1 MMNCNK
7 RNVNIISFCI
17 SLIIFSIII
26 YFLNLII
33 LKTSKESNV
42 LYNNKILSINEISD
56 KNNISNED
64 ISLENIKKWKIIIE
78 KLNLEANIKEGE
90 EENNIKENV
99 GHYKESNYLKGNVS
113 LKAYNTGENKNYF
126 ANLKELKIDDEI
138 KYIINEKEY
147 IYKVKENIIIDNEYE
162 YAKKQYNENKLTLI
176 TYIKDI
182 DNKKRCVIA
191 EKS

>member
-1 MMNCNK
+1 MINCNK

>member
-1 MMNCNK
+1 MSFSLLYKKLWYNHNYMINCNK

-64 ISLENIKKWKIIIE
+64 ISLENIK
-78 KLNLEANIKEGE
+78 
-90 EENNIKENV
+90 
-99 GHYKESNYLKGNVS
+99 
-113 LKAYNTGENKNYF
+113 
-126 ANLKELKIDDEI
+126 
-138 KYIINEKEY
+138 
-147 IYKVKENIIIDNEYE
+147 
-162 YAKKQYNENKLTLI
+162 
-176 TYIKDI
+176 
-182 DNKKRCVIA
+182 
-191 EKS
+191 

>member
-1 MMNCNK
+1 MINCNK

-162 YAKKQYNENKLTLI
+162 YAKKQYNEDKLTLI

>member
-1 MMNCNK
+1 MINCNK

-162 YAKKQYNENKLTLI
+162 YAKKQYNEN
-176 TYIKDI
+176 
-182 DNKKRCVIA
+182 NKK
-191 EKS
+191 K